1 MLSLSLGLIAA
12 LAWGIHDICVRYVSQ
27 RGGILPSLATVL
39 LVGSVIL
46 FAVSLSLGDWSA
58 MSQRGL
64 GYSVLGG
71 AVYLLGCIGLYKAFA
86 LGPVRL
92 VAPIIGAYPILSIA
106 WAGLLGQLVSFGQWI
121 AVGCVVLGVALVG
134 YLSHADDED
143 ASTLPAVG
151 WSILGGAGFAGAFA
165 IGHIATQAGDELP
178 VILLT
183 RLAATA
189 GVLVLLALQPG
200 PKLPDRSAW
209 PFLGAMA
216 LLDTTAHSIV
226 IGSGNLDR
234 PEFAAVAASMFGMVT
249 VVLAWMFLR
258 ERMTPGQWCGVA
270 LAFGAVGYLA
280 L

>member
-1 MLSLSLGLIAA
+1 MLSLLLGLTAA

-27 RGGILPSLATVL
+27 RGGILPSLATVML
-39 LVGSVIL
+39 IGSFVLVPITGN
-46 FAVSLSLGDWSA
+46 LGDWSA
-58 MSQRGL
+58 MTQAGFS
-64 GYSVLGG
+64 YSVVGG
-71 AVYLLGCIGLYKAFA
+71 AVYLLGCIGLYKAFSI
-86 LGPVRL
+86 GPVRL
-92 VAPIIGAYPILSIA
+92 VAPVIGAYPILSIA
-106 WAGLLGQLVSFGQWI
+106 WAGLSGQPVSLGQWL

-134 YLSHADDED
+134 YLSHSDDEETSILS
-143 ASTLPAVG
+143 AIG

-178 VILLT
+178 VILIT

-189 GVLVLLALQPG
+189 GVLILLLLQSG

-209 PFLGAMA
+209 PFLAAMA

-258 ERMTPGQWCGVA
+258 ERMTMGQWCGVA